1 MTRTTTDS
9 SVNSAADQAPD
20 GVNTPDSI
28 GRTVYIIDGARTP
41 FLKARGAP
49 GPFTPVD
56 LAVQCGRPLLMRLPI
71 PYNAFDQV
79 ILGCVNVLP
88 DEMNPARVAAL
99 RLGMGEAMPA
109 FTVQINCGSGMQS
122 IDTAYKYIR
131 DGDSN
136 LILAGGTEALSKAPM
151 MLSEDAT
158 RWLAGLSA
166 ASSPQDYIRQVTQFN
181 PTQFKP
187 EISLV
192 KGLTDPIVGLSM
204 GQTAEVLAQQFNITR
219 KAADEY
225 AVSSHHRLA
234 RAQQEGWLDGEV
246 VPAIAPDGTIYK
258 QDDGVRP
265 DTSVDALAK
274 LKAAFEPPY
283 GQVTPG
289 NSSQV
294 TDGASWLVLASEE
307 AVEKYGLEPIA
318 VIRDSEWSALD
329 PKIMGLGPTLS
340 STAILKRQEW
350 GLNDVDL
357 WEINEAFAAQVLACA
372 AAWEDEEF
380 CRVALGMDKPM
391 GRLDPERLN
400 VDGGAVAI
408 GHPVGTSGN
417 RIVLH
422 LVNALRRKKLKRGIA
437 TECIGGGQ
445 SGAMLIEAI

>member
-1 MTRTTTDS
+1 
-9 SVNSAADQAPD
+9 
-20 GVNTPDSI
+20 
-28 GRTVYIIDGARTP
+28 
-41 FLKARGAP
+41 
-49 GPFTPVD
+49 
-56 LAVQCGRPLLMRLPI
+56 
-71 PYNAFDQV
+71 
-79 ILGCVNVLP
+79 
-88 DEMNPARVAAL
+88 
-99 RLGMGEAMPA
+99 
-109 FTVQINCGSGMQS
+109 
-122 IDTAYKYIR
+122 
-131 DGDSN
+131 
-136 LILAGGTEALSKAPM
+136 
-151 MLSEDAT
+151 
-158 RWLAGLSA
+158 
-166 ASSPQDYIRQVTQFN
+166 
-181 PTQFKP
+181 
-187 EISLV
+187 
-192 KGLTDPIVGLSM
+192 M

-246 VPAIAPDGTIYK
+246 VPAIAPDGRIYK

-265 DTSVDALAK
+265 DTSVEALAK